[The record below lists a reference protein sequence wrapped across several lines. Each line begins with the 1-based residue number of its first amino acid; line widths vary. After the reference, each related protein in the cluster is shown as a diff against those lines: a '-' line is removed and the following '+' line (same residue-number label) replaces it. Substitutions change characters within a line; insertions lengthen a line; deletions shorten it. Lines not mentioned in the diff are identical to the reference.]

1 MNRDN
6 ALKNVTEQQRDELAL
21 FAKELLESTGVA
33 SVGNQLNDCVEAL
46 VMDSRDESETL
57 MRSHLLLQ
65 IQSAYLKLSERATG
79 QHKSIYGLTGV
90 RFDNDF
96 YGLNERE
103 EI

>member
-1 MNRDN
+1 MNKN
-6 ALKNVTEQQRDELAL
+6 KALMNVTEQQRDELAL

-46 VMDSRDESETL
+46 VMGSRDESETL
-57 MRSHLLLQ
+57 MRSHLLLL
-65 IQSAYLKLSERATG
+65 IQSAYLRLTERATTE
-79 QHKSIYGLTGV
+79 HKSIYGLTGV

-96 YGLNERE
+96 YGFNERE